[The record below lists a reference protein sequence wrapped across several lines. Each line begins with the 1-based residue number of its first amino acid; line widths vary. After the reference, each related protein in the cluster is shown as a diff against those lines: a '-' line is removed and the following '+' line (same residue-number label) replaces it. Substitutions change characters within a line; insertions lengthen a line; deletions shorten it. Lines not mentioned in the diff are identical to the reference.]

1 MRVSLTKKDY
11 LKIKEDYGGDLNSLR
26 VTLSIEELKN
36 IVEFIN
42 SMKDVN
48 IDKDLVFKSAL
59 EEVYTTKRK
68 KELEKKQKEEEI
80 IPLDTIRSNLE
91 ILALHKNHG
100 NISQA
105 CKDLGIS
112 ARTLYRD
119 IKQYS
124 IDINEFKIK
133 KNKRVD

>member
-11 LKIKEDYGGDLNSLR
+11 LKIKEGYGSDLDSLKI
-26 VTLSIEELKN
+26 TLTIDELRN
-36 IVEFIN
+36 VVEFI
-42 SMKDVN
+42 SLMKDVD

-91 ILALHKNHG
+91 ILALHKNNG

-112 ARTLYRD
+112 VRTLYRD

-124 IDINEFKIK
+124 IDISKFKLN
-133 KNKRVD
+133 NKRVD

>member
-11 LKIKEDYGGDLNSLR
+11 LKIKEDYGGDLNSLKI
-26 VTLSIEELKN
+26 TLTIDELRN

-42 SMKDVN
+42 SIKDVN

-68 KELEKKQKEEEI
+68 KELEKKQKEEI

-91 ILALHKNHG
+91 ILALHKNNG

-112 ARTLYRD
+112 VRTLYRD

-124 IDINEFKIK
+124 IDISKFKLN
-133 KNKRVD
+133 NKRVD

>member
-1 MRVSLTKKDY
+1 MRISLTKKDY
-11 LKIKEDYGGDLNSLR
+11 LKIKEGYGGDLDSLKI
-26 VTLSIEELKN
+26 TLTIDELRN
-36 IVEFIN
+36 VVEFI
-42 SMKDVN
+42 SLMKDVD

-68 KELEKKQKEEEI
+68 KELEKKQKEEI

-91 ILALHKNHG
+91 ILALHKNNG

-112 ARTLYRD
+112 VRTLYRD

-124 IDINEFKIK
+124 IDISKFKLN
-133 KNKRVD
+133 NKRVD

>member
-11 LKIKEDYGGDLNSLR
+11 LKIKEDYGGDLNLLKITLTIDELR
-26 VTLSIEELKN
+26 NV
-36 IVEFIN
+36 VEFI
-42 SMKDVN
+42 SLMKDVN

-68 KELEKKQKEEEI
+68 KELEKKQKEKI
-80 IPLDTIRSNLE
+80 IPLDTIRSSLE
-91 ILALHKNHG
+91 ILALHKNNG

-112 ARTLYRD
+112 VRTLYRD

-124 IDINEFKIK
+124 IDINKFRFN
-133 KNKRVD
+133 NKRVD

>member
-11 LKIKEDYGGDLNSLR
+11 LKIKEGYGGDLDSLKI
-26 VTLSIEELKN
+26 TLTIDELRN
-36 IVEFIN
+36 VVEFI
-42 SMKDVN
+42 SLMKDVD

-68 KELEKKQKEEEI
+68 KELEKKQKEEI

-91 ILALHKNHG
+91 ILALHKNNG

-112 ARTLYRD
+112 VRTLYRD

-124 IDINEFKIK
+124 IDISKFKLN
-133 KNKRVD
+133 NKRVD

>member
-11 LKIKEDYGGDLNSLR
+11 LKIKEGYGGDLDSLKI
-26 VTLSIEELKN
+26 TLTIEELRN
-36 IVEFIN
+36 VVEFI
-42 SMKDVN
+42 SLMKDVD

-68 KELEKKQKEEEI
+68 KELEKKQKEEI

-91 ILALHKNHG
+91 ILALHKNNG

-112 ARTLYRD
+112 VRTLYRD

-124 IDINEFKIK
+124 IDISKFKLN
-133 KNKRVD
+133 NKRVD

>member
-26 VTLSIEELKN
+26 VTLSIEELRN
-36 IVEFIN
+36 VVEFI
-42 SMKDVN
+42 SLMKDVN

-68 KELEKKQKEEEI
+68 KELEKKQKEKI
-80 IPLDTIRSNLE
+80 IPLDTIRSSLE
-91 ILALHKNHG
+91 ILALHKNNG

-112 ARTLYRD
+112 VRTLYRD

-124 IDINEFKIK
+124 IDINKFRFN
-133 KNKRVD
+133 NKRVD

>member
-68 KELEKKQKEEEI
+68 KELEKKQKEEI

-91 ILALHKNHG
+91 ILALHKNNG

-112 ARTLYRD
+112 VRTLYRD

-124 IDINEFKIK
+124 IDISKFKLN
-133 KNKRVD
+133 NKRVD

>member
-11 LKIKEDYGGDLNSLR
+11 LKIKEDYGGDLNSLKI
-26 VTLSIEELKN
+26 TLTIEELRN
-36 IVEFIN
+36 VVEFI
-42 SMKDVN
+42 SLMKDVN

-68 KELEKKQKEEEI
+68 KELEKKQKEEI

-91 ILALHKNHG
+91 ILALHKNNG

-112 ARTLYRD
+112 VRTLYRD

-124 IDINEFKIK
+124 IDINKFKFN
-133 KNKRVD
+133 NKRVD

>member
-11 LKIKEDYGGDLNSLR
+11 LKIKENYGGDLDSLKI
-26 VTLSIEELKN
+26 TLTIDELKN
-36 IVEFIN
+36 VVEFI
-42 SMKDVN
+42 SLMKNIN

-68 KELEKKQKEEEI
+68 KELKKKQKEEI

-91 ILALHKNHG
+91 ILALHKNNG
-100 NISQA
+100 NIRQA

-112 ARTLYRD
+112 VRTLYRD

-124 IDINEFKIK
+124 IDISKFKLN
-133 KNKRVD
+133 NKRVD

>member
-1 MRVSLTKKDY
+1 MRISLTKKDY
-11 LKIKEDYGGDLNSLR
+11 LKIKEGYGGDLDSLKI
-26 VTLSIEELKN
+26 TLTIDELRN
-36 IVEFIN
+36 VVEFI
-42 SMKDVN
+42 SLMKDVN

-68 KELEKKQKEEEI
+68 KELEKKQKEEI

-91 ILALHKNHG
+91 ILALHKNNG

-112 ARTLYRD
+112 VRTLYRD

-124 IDINEFKIK
+124 IDISKFKLN
-133 KNKRVD
+133 NKRVD